1 MVRPSKTGVTE
12 VFWWGSLALFLFPFV
27 ALFSIVGRGLYQ
39 DSLSQIDFGEFY
51 WAFQNSLILGLVTAT
66 FVTAVGL
73 FFAWGLQW
81 LKSRNEAL
89 GHLISWL
96 LMIPIYLPPFF
107 IILSFLYWL
116 SFAPLGVFS
125 SAFVLGL
132 SYLGFAAVFFS
143 AAFSERVGDLSE
155 VGQVFGLSRWKF
167 LRTVFPL
174 LMPVLVAFFVFVF
187 AGAFSSFSVPLVLGG
202 GKGTTVEILVYEK
215 VRISFDLK
223 SAVVFSTL
231 QSLFL
236 ALVTLKFPFEI
247 GSVKTRRSS
256 GDFLKSKVFVVP
268 VLAYLTFVLGPWL
281 IHPFTEG
288 QLALTQLNSAPGFME
303 LFVNALLR
311 SLQISFVAAFVSFLF
326 SLVCIYL
333 WIRQRSLV
341 FLRLMFPISVALL
354 GLVGII
360 LTDRFRTPL
369 LIYVLLNLILIF
381 PLLYRLFLWPG
392 LSLLKDQ
399 FQAADVMGANSV
411 QVLQMIA
418 LPQLAHGMATVVGM
432 SFLWTLGDFALVRYF
447 FPSGTT
453 LTLLIENLMSS
464 YRIQGAMT
472 LGFCVLL
479 VGGLVQWFLWRMA
492 NVLSP
497 KS

>member
-1 MVRPSKTGVTE
+1 MVRPPKTGVTE

-27 ALFSIVGRGLYQ
+27 ALFSIVGRGLFQ
-39 DSLSQIDFGEFY
+39 GSLSQIDFDEFV
-51 WAFQNSLILGLVTAT
+51 WAFKNSVILGLVTAT
-66 FVTAVGL
+66 FVTAAGL
-73 FFAWGLQW
+73 FMAWGLQW
-81 LKSRNEAL
+81 LKSRNESL
-89 GHLISWL
+89 GQLVSWL

-125 SAFVLGL
+125 CAFVLGL

-143 AAFSERVGDLSE
+143 SAFSERVGDLSE
-155 VGQVFGLSRWKF
+155 VGQVFGVSRWKF
-167 LRTVFPL
+167 LRTIFPL
-174 LMPVLVAFFVFVF
+174 LVPVLVAFFVFVF

-236 ALVTLKFPFEI
+236 ALVTFKFPFEV
-247 GSVKTRRSS
+247 GSLKIRRSS
-256 GDFLKSKVFVVP
+256 GDFLKSKVFVIP
-268 VLAYLTFVLGPWL
+268 LIGYLIFILGPWM
-281 IHPFTEG
+281 IHPFAEG
-288 QLALTQLNSAPGFME
+288 RLALNQLNSAPGFIE
-303 LFVNALLR
+303 LFVQALLK
-311 SLQISFVAAFVSFLF
+311 SLQISFFSAVVTFLF
-326 SLVCIYL
+326 SLVCISL
-333 WIRQRSLV
+333 WINQRSLL

-360 LTDRFRTPL
+360 LTDRFRSPL
-369 LIYVLLNLILIF
+369 MVYVLLNLVLIF

-399 FQAADVMGANSV
+399 FQVADVLGASPGH
-411 QVLQMIA
+411 VLRKIA
-418 LPQLAHGMATVVGM
+418 LPQLAQGLATVVGM

-447 FPSGTT
+447 FPSGST